1 MKYAISCCH
10 YSSGATVQR
19 CTGFP
24 VSWFMSL
31 ISKRR
36 RWQTQQTWNSTL
48 CVCTCVCVCVWI
60 SNLISSE
67 SFILREKG
75 TVTLWYDI
83 SSYSRKF
90 YLLIIIR
97 LLRRIRKASIF
108 FVVLIRL
115 SVRVEQLGSQWM
127 HFHKISFLKV
137 FRKSV
142 EKKFK
147 IYLNLTRITGALY
160 EDQYTFLI

>member
-1 MKYAISCCH
+1 MQLVVAIILLEQQ
-10 YSSGATVQR
+10 YNVVQASQ
-19 CTGFP
+19 FLDLW
-24 VSWFMSL
+24 VSLANVGVDKHSRHGIQL
-31 ISKRR
+31 YV
-36 RWQTQQTWNSTL
+36 
-48 CVCTCVCVCVWI
+48 CVRVCVCVCVWI

-115 SVRVEQLGSQWM
+115 SVRVEQLGLQWM